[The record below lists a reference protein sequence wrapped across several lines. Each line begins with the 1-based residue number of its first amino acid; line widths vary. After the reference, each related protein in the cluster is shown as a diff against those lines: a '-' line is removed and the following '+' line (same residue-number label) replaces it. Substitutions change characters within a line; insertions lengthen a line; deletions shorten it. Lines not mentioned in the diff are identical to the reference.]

1 MTTPMQ
7 TILEIDTQ
15 KSLYLPFI
23 IKIDGKPFRV
33 KEMTMDGLD
42 TVKRLEKEVMKGSVD
57 AFREMLNLVVEGPT
71 AQIGKLPISKL
82 REVVFAAM
90 GVAKTKEGKEQKKG
104 QKSGPK
110 K

>member
-1 MTTPMQ
+1 MTTIQ

-15 KSLYLPFI
+15 KSLYLPYI
-23 IKIDGKPFRV
+23 IKINGKPFRV

-42 TVKRLEKEVMKGSVD
+42 TVKGLEKDVLKGNVA

-71 AQIGKLPISKL
+71 AEIGKLPLSKL

-104 QKSGPK
+104 QKPGPK